1 MKKNK
6 SLITICLIQFCVL
19 ALLVAAFCFIGN
31 YISNYILNN
40 SFSTIYDLL
49 NYEDALKNDA
59 FKRIPIQKISGS
71 NFAIY
76 DETLTLLY
84 TSDKNITDNLN
95 HEDIY
100 FINNSAND
108 IYYDMISR
116 KDEKGNLIY
125 ELYETIYDEDTSS
138 NITTGYVQLDSDY
151 KIIGG
156 NLFKDYTII
165 TPHQLELIRGIY
177 QDNKSIERYDYA
189 TYDNQARILIFVSPN
204 FTMDT
209 YNAAVNKSKMVWI
222 IGIPIMILL
231 VLISSWLFVIKMKK
245 SLNTLSNAICKYQ
258 NGDKLDVTSNNL
270 PKEFKD
276 ITDSF
281 NELMTRLNKALDE
294 KMQMYQE
301 RQRIIADVSHDLKTP
316 LTVIQGYSKAFIDGL
331 VPDIKKKQYMYAIYN
346 KSIIAVSQLESLFSY
361 INMEHPEYKL
371 NKERI
376 DINSKTKD
384 YLAEKYNEIELNK
397 FNIEVDIPDNEVF
410 VNIDF
415 NAFKRIY
422 DNLIS
427 NTMKYNKS
435 GVTIFFKITSDKT
448 HVYLRIGDNGIGV
461 ADNIK
466 DTIFNAFVTSNEA
479 RTSGKGCG
487 LGMAIVKRLVELND
501 GSIEL
506 KNSKGKWKTIFLIK
520 LKKDS

>member
-138 NITTGYVQLDSDY
+138 NIATGYVQLDSDY

-245 SLNTLSNAICKYQ
+245 SLNTLSNAI
-258 NGDKLDVTSNNL
+258 
-270 PKEFKD
+270 
-276 ITDSF
+276 
-281 NELMTRLNKALDE
+281 
-294 KMQMYQE
+294 
-301 RQRIIADVSHDLKTP
+301 
-316 LTVIQGYSKAFIDGL
+316 
-331 VPDIKKKQYMYAIYN
+331 
-346 KSIIAVSQLESLFSY
+346 
-361 INMEHPEYKL
+361 
-371 NKERI
+371 
-376 DINSKTKD
+376 
-384 YLAEKYNEIELNK
+384 
-397 FNIEVDIPDNEVF
+397 
-410 VNIDF
+410 
-415 NAFKRIY
+415 
-422 DNLIS
+422 
-427 NTMKYNKS
+427 
-435 GVTIFFKITSDKT
+435 
-448 HVYLRIGDNGIGV
+448 
-461 ADNIK
+461 
-466 DTIFNAFVTSNEA
+466 
-479 RTSGKGCG
+479 
-487 LGMAIVKRLVELND
+487 
-501 GSIEL
+501 
-506 KNSKGKWKTIFLIK
+506 
-520 LKKDS
+520 

>member
-6 SLITICLIQFCVL
+6 SLITICLIQFWVL
-19 ALLVAAFCFIGN
+19 AILVAAFCFIGN
-31 YISNYILNN
+31 YISNHILNN

-95 HEDIY
+95 PEDIY

-138 NITTGYVQLDSDY
+138 NIATGYVQLDSDY

-156 NLFKDYTII
+156 NLFKDYTTI

-222 IGIPIMILL
+222 IAIPIMILL

-281 NELMTRLNKALDE
+281 NKLMTRLNKALDE

-331 VPDIKKKQYMYAIYN
+331 VPDIKKKAIY
-346 KSIIAVSQLESLFSY
+346 VCHL
-361 INMEHPEYKL
+361 
-371 NKERI
+371 
-376 DINSKTKD
+376 
-384 YLAEKYNEIELNK
+384 
-397 FNIEVDIPDNEVF
+397 
-410 VNIDF
+410 
-415 NAFKRIY
+415 
-422 DNLIS
+422 
-427 NTMKYNKS
+427 
-435 GVTIFFKITSDKT
+435 
-448 HVYLRIGDNGIGV
+448 
-461 ADNIK
+461 
-466 DTIFNAFVTSNEA
+466 
-479 RTSGKGCG
+479 
-487 LGMAIVKRLVELND
+487 
-501 GSIEL
+501 
-506 KNSKGKWKTIFLIK
+506 
-520 LKKDS
+520 